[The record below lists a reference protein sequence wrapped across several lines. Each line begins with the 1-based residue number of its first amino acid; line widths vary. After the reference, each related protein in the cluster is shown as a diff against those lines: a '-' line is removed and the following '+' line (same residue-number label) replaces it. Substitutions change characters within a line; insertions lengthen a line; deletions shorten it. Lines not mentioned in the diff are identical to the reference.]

1 MTINGIIEEAFR
13 ASHVPTDDEMYIG
26 CHCPTLFRAAL
37 AASGYAVVPVEAT
50 EEMKK
55 AAEGAIDQL
64 EWSMHFRDG
73 EVNID
78 MSNLGAFWNAMID
91 AAQKEGEE

>member
-1 MTINGIIEEAFR
+1 MPRDEAIYRAMMNGIGRVRNQAVPAFM
-13 ASHVPTDDEMYIG
+13 D
-26 CHCPTLFRAAL
+26 AL

-64 EWSMHFRDG
+64 EWSMHFKDG